1 MKPIRL
7 DCPEC
12 GEGLELDAGFA
23 GGVCR
28 CSNCGTLMTVPA
40 AAGSGGK
47 AERLMRPEAP
57 GEPVGKVAKS
67 GRGGKPKAG
76 VSGLPVVDGLPGAG
90 TYVTASG
97 KKVDIGAKT
106 KVPVASRRIKAARYG
121 TTAAFVVVMV
131 LVLGAAGYLGYRM
144 VNQTISDPPDTTPV
158 ERFVYEPDTA
168 PTALPASNVLG
179 IPVGRE
185 TAVIVDLSEGADA
198 WREDVEDV
206 LVAGLFRGPVD
217 RRAVMVVVVNGEGA
231 EAFSR
236 GPRPVEGID
245 PAALKAFMKSVKS
258 GGDAP
263 LAEAIERVADAG
275 VGHAVV
281 VSGRPVPRE
290 AGAAMV
296 EAAGDGLR
304 VEAVMVDGAD
314 AVGLDDV
321 VVATQPAPG
330 SEGGDGA
337 GFRNVYARV
346 SAGQM
351 AAWAG
356 EAVR

>member
-40 AAGSGGK
+40 AAGSGGR

-67 GRGGKPKAG
+67 GRGGKRKAG
-76 VSGLPVVDGLPGAG
+76 VGGLPGAG

-97 KKVDIGAKT
+97 KKVDIGSKT

-121 TTAAFVVVMV
+121 TTAAFVGVMV
-131 LVLGAAGYLGYRM
+131 LVLGAAAYLGYRM

-198 WREDVEDV
+198 WRGDVEDV
-206 LVAGLFRGPVD
+206 LVAGLFREPVD
-217 RRAVMVVVVNGEGA
+217 RRAVMVVVVNGEGW
-231 EAFSR
+231 EGFSV
-236 GPRPVEGID
+236 GPRMVEGID
-245 PAALKAFMKSVKS
+245 PAALKAFMKGVDS

-304 VEAVMVDGAD
+304 VEAVVVDGAD

-321 VVATQPAPG
+321 VVATQSAPG
-330 SEGGDGA
+330 SGGGEG
-337 GFRNVYARV
+337 FKNVYARV
-346 SAGQM
+346 SAGRM

-356 EAVR
+356 EAAR